1 LDEILAGYVAVGRVI
16 GAWGVRGELK
26 IELLAPESVLG
37 TGHTV
42 LIAGRDY
49 TIERS
54 NRSGRFVR
62 LKITGVDTRE
72 EAQLLRGTYLQAPE
86 GDLKPLPEGE
96 YYRFQLVG
104 LVARSLDGRELGR
117 VVDVLSTPENEVYVV
132 KGPDGEVLIPAVDD
146 VVQEIDLTKGTI
158 SVEIIPGLLP

>member
-1 LDEILAGYVAVGRVI
+1 MDEIGAGYVAVGRVI

-26 IELLAPESVLG
+26 IEPLAPESALD

-42 LIAGRDY
+42 SIAGRHY

-54 NRSGRFVR
+54 DRSGRFVR
-62 LKITGVDTRE
+62 LKIRGVDARE
-72 EAQLLRGTYLQAPE
+72 EAQLLRGAYLQAPE
-86 GDLKPLPEGE
+86 DDLKPLPEGE

-104 LVARSLDGRELGR
+104 LVAHSVDGRELGQ
-117 VVDVLSTPENEVYVV
+117 VVEVLSTPENDVYVV

-146 VVQEIDLTKGTI
+146 VVQDIDLTKGTI
-158 SVEIIPGLLP
+158 SIEIIPGLLP